1 MNKVRAWRTLPLTH
15 PDVPGLLVA
24 TEFGPAS
31 YAVYV
36 TDLAHVWAERLE
48 RRDICMRAFQENTTI
63 DPSYNNEQMSI
74 FLSKLRVALLDSS
87 DADASLS
94 LAAAANGNLVL
105 HTTVILPAGLQP
117 LQWPIYLQ
125 KQSSTA
131 ITSELVL
138 PLIHD
143 RTMLQRTTTQLV
155 AAIQEKDAVINK
167 LVDKLDAMGA
177 GVESA
182 FPTLVGAAGSGS
194 GGSSRRK
201 ITRADMERRV
211 RGLAAFDEAEFQKR
225 MNLVMGSDGAIDT
238 EIETGKLLSDA
249 FDGGN
254 ELRYDAK
261 TFSGTTSSPKLH
273 DWWQELGSGRGVLLK
288 RRMAK
293 TKESRQS
300 TIEAKEIDVTM
311 DQDGENAFQEP
322 TPKRPQPVEAPSP
335 ALKNNPPSPTPIK
348 PKSKVGASK
357 IGRLGAIGKKPI
369 PATLQPT
376 SPSMAAKK
384 TEEDEDTASEAD
396 EPPHTPKNAIRPA
409 PNAATVYSRP
419 KFAGQGLGRIG
430 GKNKETPTLSFE
442 PSARV
447 DVGRFGEGKTAT
459 GEKEREVLTDGE
471 NNYDKQRT
479 PQRKEEVASR
489 AAAPVSSPR
498 VDVSKRAEAIQKAIQ
513 KHAAPMRKKRKF

>member
-1 MNKVRAWRTLPLTH
+1 MNIVRAWRTLPATH

-31 YAVYV
+31 YAIYV
-36 TDLAHVWAERLE
+36 TDLAHIWAERLE

-63 DPSYNNEQMSI
+63 DPSYNNEQMSV
-74 FLSKLRVALLDSS
+74 FLGKLRVALLDSS

-105 HTTVILPAGLQP
+105 HTTTILPAGLKP
-117 LQWPIYLQ
+117 LRWPMYLQ

-143 RTMLQRTTTQLV
+143 RTMLQRTTSHLV
-155 AAIQEKDAVINK
+155 AAIREKDAVINK

-182 FPTLVGAAGSGS
+182 FPTLVGAAGSSG

-211 RGLAAFDEAEFQKR
+211 RGLAAFDEADFQKR
-225 MNLVMGSDGAIDT
+225 INSVLGSDGAIDT
-238 EIETGKLLSDA
+238 EAETAKLLSDA

-254 ELRYDAK
+254 ELRYDAE
-261 TFSGTTSSPKLH
+261 TFSGATMSPKLH
-273 DWWQELGSGRGVLLK
+273 NWWQELGSGRGVLLK
-288 RRMAK
+288 RSMTNTR
-293 TKESRQS
+293 ESSQS
-300 TIEAKEIDVTM
+300 TIEAKDIEATM
-311 DQDGENAFQEP
+311 EQDGDNAFQEP
-322 TPKRPQPVEAPSP
+322 TPKRPPPVKAPSP
-335 ALKNNPPSPTPIK
+335 AHKTDPPSPTPIK

-357 IGRLGAIGKKPI
+357 MGRLGAIGKKPT
-369 PATLQPT
+369 ATTLPPT

-384 TEEDEDTASEAD
+384 MDEDNDTASEAD
-396 EPPHTPKNAIRPA
+396 ELPHTPKGAIRSA
-409 PNAATVYSRP
+409 PNAAVVHSRP
-419 KFAGQGLGRIG
+419 KAASGGLGHIG
-430 GKNKETPTLSFE
+430 GKNKQTSASTPPRANLD
-442 PSARV
+442 P
-447 DVGRFGEGKTAT
+447 FGQGKTAA
-459 GEKEREVLTDGE
+459 GGKEREPDGE
-471 NNYDKQRT
+471 NNGDKQSA
-479 PQRKEEVASR
+479 PQSKEKVAPR
-489 AAAPVSSPR
+489 AAALVSSPN